1 LPKWFLYLG
10 ANMKAEDAIAQ
21 MVAPSMRRNSYEHG
35 GILQIWVT
43 RACDKACFGCTQGS
57 NLGGKPGM
65 ITVEQYREAVASLEG
80 YFGIVG
86 MFWGN
91 PAIHPQF
98 DQLCRVLRESWVP
111 VNQRG
116 LWCNHPRGKGAICR
130 ETFSPQFSN
139 LNVHLDREAAEE
151 FARDWPEALPFVKGV
166 DGDSRHSPVFVAM
179 QDVIPDEGE
188 RWGLIAECDINR
200 YWSAMVGVFRGELRA
215 WFCEIAGAQAMLHQ
229 HEPDYPD
236 TGLPLTP
243 GWWRKPIEDY
253 SQQIRYHCHRC
264 GIPLRGR
271 GELAI
276 GGTREQVSK
285 THANIYTPKIKGR
298 EVEIVESLEQLGDRL
313 PKATDYI
320 ENGAC
325 EIAAI
330 IVAVDYDGELA
341 VTLPHV
347 RAQVDHVYVVTKEDA
362 TETRR
367 IANENGCHV
376 LSTDVWQEREA
387 KFNKAGAI
395 RLAQLYVQQTHP
407 SAWQLLLDAD
417 IVIPSNL
424 RHTVAA
430 LPNDDSVLYVAHRA
444 DFYDDA
450 AIDAGKPSAT
460 YPPIAAGFFQ
470 LHRSNRLYA
479 DWSKSAQQ
487 CDLDF
492 AASFPAVRLL
502 SLTCCHLGRD
512 GQNWEGRV
520 TPAWNPRPLKVMK

>member
-1 LPKWFLYLG
+1 MG
-10 ANMKAEDAIAQ
+10 ASLTADEAIAR
-21 MVAPSMRRNSYEHG
+21 MVAPSMRRDCYSHG
-35 GILQIWVT
+35 GVLQIWVT

-65 ITVEQYREAVASLEG
+65 ITPEQYAEAVESLRG

-86 MFWGN
+86 MFGGN

-98 DQLCRVLRESWVP
+98 DELCRVLRESWVP
-111 VNQRG
+111 FEQRG

-130 ETFSPQFSN
+130 ETFHPQFSN

-151 FARDWPEALPFVKGV
+151 FARDWPEAVPYVKGL

-188 RWGLIAECDINR
+188 RWGLIADCDINR
-200 YWSAMVGVFRGELRA
+200 YWSAMIGVFRGKLRA

-243 GWWRKPIEDY
+243 GWWRKPIGDY
-253 SQQIRYHCHRC
+253 ADQIKYHCHRC

-276 GGTREQVSK
+276 GGTTEQVSK
-285 THANIYTPKIKGR
+285 THADIYKPKIRGR
-298 EVEIVESLEQLGDRL
+298 EVQVVETLEQLGERL

-320 ENGAC
+320 ENGSC

-347 RAQVDHVYVVTKEDA
+347 RRQADHVYVVTKEDA
-362 TETRR
+362 AETRR
-367 IANENGCHV
+367 IAESNGCRV
-376 LSTDVWQEREA
+376 LTTDVWHERGA
-387 KFNKAGAI
+387 AFNKAGAL

-407 SAWQLLLDAD
+407 NAWQLLLDAD
-417 IVIPSNL
+417 VVIPANV
-424 RHTVAA
+424 RTTVAG
-430 LPNDDSVLYVAHRA
+430 LNQSGDVLYSARRVDYH
-444 DFYDDA
+444 DDA
-450 AIDAGKPSAT
+450 AIDAGVPSAQ
-460 YPPIAAGFFQ
+460 YPAIAAGFFQ
-470 LHRSNRLYA
+470 LHKTNRLYA
-479 DWSKSAQQ
+479 DWSKSAER

-492 AASFPAVRLL
+492 AASFPERVLL
-502 SLTCCHLGRD
+502 PLTCCHLGKD
-512 GQNWEGRV
+512 GTNWQGRV
-520 TPAWNPRPLKVMK
+520 TPAWNPRALAFQ

>member
-1 LPKWFLYLG
+1 
-10 ANMKAEDAIAQ
+10 MRDVDAIRS
-21 MVAPSMRRNSYEHG
+21 MVAPSMRRGCYEHG

-65 ITVEQYREAVASLEG
+65 MTPGQYAEAVESLRG

-86 MFWGN
+86 MFGGN

-98 DQLCRVLRESWVP
+98 DELCRILRESWVP
-111 VNQRG
+111 FDQRG

-130 ETFSPQFSN
+130 ETFSPKYSN

-151 FARDWPEALPFVKGV
+151 FARDWPEAAPYVKGV
-166 DGDSRHSPVFVAM
+166 DGDSRHSPVYVAM
-179 QDVIPDEGE
+179 QDVIDDEAE
-188 RWGLIAECDINR
+188 RWRLIADCDINR

-243 GWWRKPIEDY
+243 GWWRAPIEAY
-253 SQQIRYHCHRC
+253 EQQIRYHCHRC

-276 GGTREQVSK
+276 GGTTEQVSK
-285 THANIYTPKIKGR
+285 THAEIYRPKIKGR
-298 EVEIVESLEQLGDRL
+298 EVQVVETLEQLGDRL

-320 ENGAC
+320 ENGSV

-330 IVAVDYDGELA
+330 VVAVDYDGELE
-341 VTLPHV
+341 VTLPHLRRV
-347 RAQVDHVYVVTKEDA
+347 ADHVYVVTKDDA
-362 TETRR
+362 DETRR
-367 IANENGCHV
+367 IVEASGCNV
-376 LSTDVWQEREA
+376 LTTDVWHERGA
-387 KFNKAGAI
+387 AFNKSGAL

-407 SAWQLLLDAD
+407 DAWQLILDAD
-417 IVIPSNL
+417 IVVPPNV
-424 RHTVAA
+424 RNVVAS
-430 LPNDDSVLYVAHRA
+430 LPRDDDRLYVARRV
-444 DFYDDA
+444 DFHDNA
-450 AIDAGKPSAT
+450 AIDSGRPSHE
-460 YPPIAAGFFQ
+460 YPPIAAGFFH
-470 LHRSNRLYA
+470 LHRTRRLYA
-479 DWSKSAQQ
+479 DWSESAQQ

-492 AASFPAVRLL
+492 AGTFAEVVIAPLVVF
-502 SLTCCHLGRD
+502 HLGRD
-512 GQNWEGRV
+512 GQNWRGRV
-520 TPAWNPRPLKVMK
+520 TPAWEPQQVRVQ